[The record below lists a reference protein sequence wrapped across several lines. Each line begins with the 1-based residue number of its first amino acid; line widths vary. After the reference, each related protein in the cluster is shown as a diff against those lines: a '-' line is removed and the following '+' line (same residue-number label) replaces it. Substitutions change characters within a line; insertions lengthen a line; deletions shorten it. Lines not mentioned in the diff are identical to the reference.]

1 MKIPNIINFIYGNYN
16 CPNII
21 KTADDL
27 ICFFKKNIITPIEKK
42 QKECMIAIISFH
54 GNALQFASEELQTD
68 ERVVRIAI
76 RQNIQSLRFAH
87 KNLKRDQLFTNPI
100 FEEHKIHTLEGKID
114 ALGISPKDRSF
125 IISLEEKNKNDL
137 IPIAF
142 QLSFGE
148 GISKELNS
156 ANPEVK
162 NNEEFMLTLASID
175 IQALEHV
182 GEELKKNER
191 FMLTAAQIDIKALQ
205 FADETLT
212 QNKEFM
218 LAAAQIDIRTLQF
231 ADETLKQNKEFMLAA
246 ARIDIRTLQFADET
260 LKQNKEFMLAAAQI
274 NIKTVRY
281 ANETLKQD
289 EKFLFPLFQEKNM
302 ISLEKMTEA
311 LGYSSAHYFFYCN
324 RNNDLMIKQ
333 ALKFSFTLEEIKAF
347 KNIDKDLKKN
357 EEFMLI
363 AAQNNVTL
371 LKHACNSLK
380 ENPNFIRAAA
390 KQNINA
396 LQYASQKLL
405 QNQNFLQSIFEENK
419 IISFENQIMA
429 LGFDPQD
436 KFLVFFLISIKNHSL
451 IKLAL
456 TASFSMKT
464 RDLPGRRALDLVILQ
479 EDAETLQ
486 IFINHFP
493 RSIGY
498 SYLQLAARRGW
509 EKGVEMLL
517 PLFNQSD
524 LLKTEITSLNDKNP
538 TTLLHDAVY
547 SGNLPLVE
555 ALVRYGFKI
564 NQITYGKEEYSH
576 SETIDEG
583 YNTEYTSPVYK
594 YTYVQVSPLAIARI
608 FHPQNKELNNYLKI
622 NGGKDS
628 VSWSINTL
636 KIKEMFDQYS
646 DIRT

>member
-218 LAAAQIDIRTLQF
+218 LAAAQ
-231 ADETLKQNKEFMLAA
+231 
-246 ARIDIRTLQFADET
+246 IDIRTLQFADET